1 MDCSFCSKS
10 RRQDYRTRFRSR
22 GCQRNCIKTAYGSH
36 RTISGSTSNSINIYA
51 NEGAKLFQVMA
62 GSGSSIARVAA
73 PGRTLAKSWNSTTQP
88 VVSSLAPVAQ
98 LTHPMDLANMMAA
111 SIEADLKPLREKLK
125 ATIIPMQRTIK
136 SLQAEFVADH
146 LAKLA

>member
-1 MDCSFCSKS
+1 M
-10 RRQDYRTRFRSR
+10 
-22 GCQRNCIKTAYGSH
+22 
-36 RTISGSTSNSINIYA
+36 
-51 NEGAKLFQVMA
+51 
-62 GSGSSIARVAA
+62 
-73 PGRTLAKSWNSTTQP
+73 
-88 VVSSLAPVAQ
+88 
-98 LTHPMDLANMMAA
+98 THPMDLANMMAA